1 MIQTS
6 MPRWPEMTLRANPS
20 TAEGRPLPVTRID
33 SPAARR
39 WLGQLRA
46 SLQGERERGRAYQ
59 PTFTRHHLTFSWL
72 GALLS
77 LGLLGGLS
85 AWSGYLLMAAP
96 LGASSVLLFGHPRSP
111 LAQPRNIVL
120 GNGVAGV
127 IAWLVVSGGWD
138 GVWGVALAVGLT
150 IVVGQRCRC
159 LHPPAGGVAFL
170 GVFLKAG
177 MGFVLFPVLSGSVLL
192 VLLAWLFSRGV
203 KGASTYPVHWL

>member
-1 MIQTS
+1 
-6 MPRWPEMTLRANPS
+6 MTLRADASVPDGQQHLE
-20 TAEGRPLPVTRID
+20 A
-33 SPAARR
+33 SPIAQPRHR
-39 WLGQLRA
+39 WLGRLRA
-46 SLQGERERGRAYQ
+46 SVHGERERGRAYQ
-59 PTFTRHHLTFSWL
+59 PRFTRHHLAFSWL

-120 GNGVAGV
+120 GNGLAGL

-138 GVWGVALAVGLT
+138 GAWGVALAVGLT
-150 IVVGQRCRC
+150 IVVGQQCRC

-177 MGFVLFPVLSGSVLL
+177 TGFVLFPVLSGSVLL

-203 KGASTYPVHWL
+203 KGASAYPVHWL

>member
-1 MIQTS
+1 
-6 MPRWPEMTLRANPS
+6 MTLRAGPS
-20 TAEGRPLPVTRID
+20 APERQHPRVAG
-33 SPAARR
+33 SGARGAGTW
-39 WLGQLRA
+39 WLARLRA
-46 SLQGERERGRAYQ
+46 SVHTERERGRAYQ
-59 PTFTRHHLTFSWL
+59 PRFTRDHLTFSWL

-77 LGLLGGLS
+77 LALLGGLS

-120 GNGVAGV
+120 GNGLGGL
-127 IAWLVVSGGWD
+127 IAILVVGCGWSGA
-138 GVWGVALAVGLT
+138 WGVALAVGLT
-150 IVVGQRCRC
+150 IVVGQRGRC

-177 MGFVLFPVLSGSVLL
+177 AGFVLFPVLSGSVLL

-203 KGASTYPVHWL
+203 RGASVYPAHWL

>member
-1 MIQTS
+1 
-6 MPRWPEMTLRANPS
+6 MTLRAGPS
-20 TAEGRPLPVTRID
+20 APERRHHRVAD
-33 SPAARR
+33 SSARGTSPS
-39 WLGQLRA
+39 WLARLLA
-46 SLQGERERGRAYQ
+46 SVRTQRERGRAYQ
-59 PTFTRHHLTFSWL
+59 PRFSRDHLAFSWL

-77 LGLLGGLS
+77 LALLGGLS

-120 GNGVAGV
+120 GNGLGGL
-127 IAWLVVSGGWD
+127 IAVLVVSSGWS
-138 GVWGVALAVGLT
+138 GAWGVALAVGLT
-150 IVVGQRCRC
+150 IVVGQLGRC

-177 MGFVLFPVLSGSVLL
+177 AGFVLFPVLSGSVLL

-203 KGASTYPVHWL
+203 RGASAYPAHWL